1 LIEVEVMFT
10 GIIQQVGV
18 IKEINHSRDNSIEIK
33 IDCKGL
39 NESSQLGESISIDG
53 ICLTVDE
60 ISQDSLTFVAISE
73 TVDKTKISTKQVG
86 EQVNVERAASMQD
99 LVGGHPTTG
108 HIDSTGTVIDKRLS
122 DNWEVLRVEVPST
135 FSNLMVKKGSISI
148 DGVSLTISDLSF
160 GQETWFEV
168 SLIPATLTHTT
179 LKQLQ
184 VGDLVNIEFDQVGK
198 YIAKNMQM
206 QNEQ

>member
-1 LIEVEVMFT
+1 MIEVEVMFT

-18 IKEINHSRDNSIEIK
+18 IKEINHSQDNSMEIK

-53 ICLTVDE
+53 ICLTVDQ
-60 ISQDSLTFVAISE
+60 ISKDSLTFVAISE
-73 TVDKTKISTKQVG
+73 TVDKTKIRTKQVG
-86 EQVNVERAASMQD
+86 SQVNVERAASMQD

-148 DGVSLTISDLSF
+148 DGVSLTISDLSS

-168 SLIPATLTHTT
+168 SLVPATLTHTT

-184 VGDLVNIEFDQVGK
+184 VGDLVNVEFDQVGK

-206 QNEQ
+206 QNE